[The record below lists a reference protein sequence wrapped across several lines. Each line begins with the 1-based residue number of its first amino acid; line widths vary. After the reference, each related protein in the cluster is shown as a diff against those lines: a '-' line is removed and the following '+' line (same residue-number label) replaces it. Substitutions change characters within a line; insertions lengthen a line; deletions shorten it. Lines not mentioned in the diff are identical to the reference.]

1 MQFVL
6 ILLIVVSLGGY
17 LLAKRRSFHTKST
30 NRKFLFNTQASIW
43 LSLFVILFAVN
54 QFVSGD
60 GLTTTIG
67 KVVCSILIIIGVASF
82 IAGFIRYKKIYP
94 YVVREMEQTEQ
105 S

>member
-6 ILLIVVSLGGY
+6 ILLIVLSLGGY
-17 LLAKRRSFHTKST
+17 LLAKRRAFHTKST
-30 NRKFLFNTQASIW
+30 NRKFLF
-43 LSLFVILFAVN
+43 ILFAVN

-67 KVVCSILIIIGVASF
+67 KVVCSILIVIGVASF